1 MPKVS
6 LQLSSE
12 IITNGVSR
20 RRAGLVIQP
29 GKPQEFD
36 VDNEQLEA
44 LLDDAFIEVTV
55 VDETASEA
63 TEADEPTT
71 EPEVAEGEV
80 ETASDE
86 GEAEADEAETAEAA
100 DVEVPTPSSIKKQP
114 REAVVAQAKELGIE
128 LDYENETAVTKQVM
142 ADAIVAALKAQ
153 KEAAEAA
160 PEA

>member
-1 MPKVS
+1 M
-6 LQLSSE
+6 
-12 IITNGVSR
+12 
-20 RRAGLVIQP
+20 VIQP

-36 VDNEQLEA
+36 VDDEQLEA

-55 VDETASEA
+55 LDETASEA
-63 TEADEPTT
+63 TEATETTT
-71 EPEVAEGEV
+71 EPEVVEGEV

-86 GEAEADEAETAEAA
+86 GDAEVEETEAAEAT
-100 DVEVPTPSSIKKQP
+100 DVETPTPSSIKKQP

>member
-6 LQLSSE
+6 LRLSNE
-12 IITNGVSR
+12 IITNGLSR

-36 VDNEQLEA
+36 VDDEQLQA

-55 VDETASEA
+55 LDETASEA
-63 TEADEPTT
+63 TEATETTT
-71 EPEVAEGEV
+71 EPEVVEGEV

-86 GEAEADEAETAEAA
+86 GDAEVEETEAAEAA

>member
-1 MPKVS
+1 M
-6 LQLSSE
+6 
-12 IITNGVSR
+12 
-20 RRAGLVIQP
+20 VIQP

-36 VDNEQLEA
+36 VDDEQLEA

-55 VDETASEA
+55 LDETASEA
-63 TEADEPTT
+63 TEATEMTT
-71 EPEVAEGEV
+71 EPEVVEGEV

-86 GEAEADEAETAEAA
+86 AEAEEAEAA

>member
-6 LQLSSE
+6 LRLSNE
-12 IITNGVSR
+12 IITNGLSR

-36 VDNEQLEA
+36 VDDEQLEA

-55 VDETASEA
+55 LDETASEA
-63 TEADEPTT
+63 TETTETTT
-71 EPEVAEGEV
+71 EPEVVEGEV

-86 GEAEADEAETAEAA
+86 AEVEETEAVDI
-100 DVEVPTPSSIKKQP
+100 PTPSSIKKQP

>member
-6 LQLSSE
+6 LRLSNE
-12 IITNGVSR
+12 IITNGLSR

-36 VDNEQLEA
+36 VDDEQLEA

-55 VDETASEA
+55 LDETASEA
-63 TEADEPTT
+63 TEATETTT
-71 EPEVAEGEV
+71 EPEVVEGEV

-86 GEAEADEAETAEAA
+86 GDAEVEETEAAEAA

>member
-6 LQLSSE
+6 LRLSNE
-12 IITNGVSR
+12 IITNGLSR

-36 VDNEQLEA
+36 VDDEQLQA

-55 VDETASEA
+55 LDETASEA
-63 TEADEPTT
+63 TEATETTT
-71 EPEVAEGEV
+71 EPEVVEGEV
-80 ETASDE
+80 ETASNE
-86 GEAEADEAETAEAA
+86 GDAEVEEAETA
-100 DVEVPTPSSIKKQP
+100 DIPTPSSIKKQP

-128 LDYENETAVTKQVM
+128 LDYDNETAVTKQVM

>member
-6 LQLSSE
+6 LRLSNE
-12 IITNGVSR
+12 IITNGLSR

-55 VDETASEA
+55 LDETASEA
-63 TEADEPTT
+63 TEATEPTT
-71 EPEVAEGEV
+71 EPEVVEGEV
-80 ETASDE
+80 QTASDE
-86 GEAEADEAETAEAA
+86 GEAEVEEAEATEAA

>member
-6 LQLSSE
+6 LRLSNE
-12 IITNGVSR
+12 IITNGLSR

-36 VDNEQLEA
+36 VDDEQLEA

-55 VDETASEA
+55 LDETASEA
-63 TEADEPTT
+63 TETTETTT
-71 EPEVAEGEV
+71 EPEVAEGDV
-80 ETASDE
+80 QTASDE
-86 GEAEADEAETAEAA
+86 GEAEVEETAEAA

>member
-1 MPKVS
+1 M
-6 LQLSSE
+6 
-12 IITNGVSR
+12 
-20 RRAGLVIQP
+20 VIQP

-36 VDNEQLEA
+36 VDDEQLQA

-55 VDETASEA
+55 LDETASEA
-63 TEADEPTT
+63 TEATETTT
-71 EPEVAEGEV
+71 EPEVVEGEV

-86 GEAEADEAETAEAA
+86 GEAEVEETEAAEAA

>member
-6 LQLSSE
+6 LRLSNE
-12 IITNGVSR
+12 IVNNGVSR

-36 VDNEQLEA
+36 VDDEQLEA

-55 VDETASEA
+55 LDETASEA
-63 TEADEPTT
+63 TEATETTT
-71 EPEVAEGEV
+71 EPEVVEGEV

-86 GEAEADEAETAEAA
+86 GEAEETEAAEAA

>member
-1 MPKVS
+1 M
-6 LQLSSE
+6 
-12 IITNGVSR
+12 
-20 RRAGLVIQP
+20 
-29 GKPQEFD
+29 
-36 VDNEQLEA
+36 
-44 LLDDAFIEVTV
+44 LDDAFIEVTV
-55 VDETASEA
+55 LDEIASEA
-63 TEADEPTT
+63 TEATETTT
-71 EPEVAEGEV
+71 EPEVVEGEV

-86 GEAEADEAETAEAA
+86 AEAEEAEAA
-100 DVEVPTPSSIKKQP
+100 DIPTPSSIKKQP

>member
-6 LQLSSE
+6 LRLSNE
-12 IITNGVSR
+12 IITNGLSR

-36 VDNEQLEA
+36 VDDEQLEA

-55 VDETASEA
+55 LDETASEA
-63 TEADEPTT
+63 TEATETTT
-71 EPEVAEGEV
+71 EPEVVEGEV

-86 GEAEADEAETAEAA
+86 GDAEVEETA
-100 DVEVPTPSSIKKQP
+100 DIPTPSSIKKQP

>member
-6 LQLSSE
+6 LRLSNE
-12 IITNGVSR
+12 IVNNGVSR

-55 VDETASEA
+55 LDETASEA
-63 TEADEPTT
+63 TEATEMTT
-71 EPEVAEGEV
+71 EPEVV
-80 ETASDE
+80 E
-86 GEAEADEAETAEAA
+86 GEAETASNEGDAEAEEAETAEAA
-100 DVEVPTPSSIKKQP
+100 DVEIPTPSSIKKQP

>member
-6 LQLSSE
+6 LRLSNE
-12 IITNGVSR
+12 IVNNGVSR

-55 VDETASEA
+55 LDETASEA
-63 TEADEPTT
+63 TEATKTTT
-71 EPEVAEGEV
+71 EPEVVEGEV

-86 GEAEADEAETAEAA
+86 GEAEVEETEAAEAA

>member
-6 LQLSSE
+6 LRLSNE
-12 IITNGVSR
+12 IITNGLSR

-36 VDNEQLEA
+36 VDDEQLQA

-55 VDETASEA
+55 VDETASETTEA
-63 TEADEPTT
+63 TETAT
-71 EPEVAEGEV
+71 EPEVVEGEV

-86 GEAEADEAETAEAA
+86 SEAEVEEAEAAEAA

>member
-1 MPKVS
+1 MTTSNWKLCSTTRSSRS
-6 LQLSSE
+6 L
-12 IITNGVSR
+12 
-20 RRAGLVIQP
+20 
-29 GKPQEFD
+29 
-36 VDNEQLEA
+36 
-44 LLDDAFIEVTV
+44 
-55 VDETASEA
+55 DETASEA
-63 TEADEPTT
+63 TEAAETTT
-71 EPEVAEGEV
+71 EPEVVEGEV

-86 GEAEADEAETAEAA
+86 GEGEADEAETAESA

>member
-1 MPKVS
+1 MQKVS
-6 LQLSSE
+6 LRLSNE
-12 IITNGVSR
+12 IVTNGVSR

-36 VDNEQLEA
+36 VDDEQLEA

-55 VDETASEA
+55 LDETASEA
-63 TEADEPTT
+63 TEATETTT
-71 EPEVAEGEV
+71 EPEVVEGEV

-86 GEAEADEAETAEAA
+86 GDAEVEETA
-100 DVEVPTPSSIKKQP
+100 DIPTPSSIKKQP

>member
-6 LQLSSE
+6 LRLSNE
-12 IITNGVSR
+12 IITNGLSR

-36 VDNEQLEA
+36 VDDEQLEA

-55 VDETASEA
+55 LDETASEA
-63 TEADEPTT
+63 TEATETTT
-71 EPEVAEGEV
+71 EPEVVEGEV

-86 GEAEADEAETAEAA
+86 AEVEETETADAEI
-100 DVEVPTPSSIKKQP
+100 PTPSSIKKQP

>member
-1 MPKVS
+1 M
-6 LQLSSE
+6 
-12 IITNGVSR
+12 
-20 RRAGLVIQP
+20 VIQP
-29 GKPQEFD
+29 GKAQEFD

-55 VDETASEA
+55 LDETAPEA
-63 TEADEPTT
+63 TEATEPTT
-71 EPEVAEGEV
+71 EPEVVEGEV

-86 GEAEADEAETAEAA
+86 GEADEAEAAEAA
-100 DVEVPTPSSIKKQP
+100 DAEVPTPSSIKKQP

-142 ADAIVAALKAQ
+142 ADAIVAVLKAQ

>member
-6 LQLSSE
+6 LRLSNE
-12 IITNGVSR
+12 IINNGISR

-55 VDETASEA
+55 VDETASET
-63 TEADEPTT
+63 TEATEPTT
-71 EPEVAEGEV
+71 EPEVVEGEV

-86 GEAEADEAETAEAA
+86 SEAEAEEAETAEAA

>member
-6 LQLSSE
+6 LRLSNE
-12 IITNGVSR
+12 IVNNGVSR

-36 VDNEQLEA
+36 VDDEQLEA

-55 VDETASEA
+55 LDETASEA
-63 TEADEPTT
+63 TEATETTT
-71 EPEVAEGEV
+71 EPEVVEGEV

-86 GEAEADEAETAEAA
+86 GDAEVEETETA
-100 DVEVPTPSSIKKQP
+100 DIPTPSSIKKQP
-114 REAVVAQAKELGIE
+114 REVVVAQAKELGIE

>member
-6 LQLSSE
+6 LRLSNE
-12 IITNGVSR
+12 IITNGLSR

-36 VDNEQLEA
+36 VDDEQLEA

-55 VDETASEA
+55 LDETASEA
-63 TEADEPTT
+63 TEATEMTT
-71 EPEVAEGEV
+71 EPEVVEGEV

-86 GEAEADEAETAEAA
+86 AEAEEAEAA

>member
-6 LQLSSE
+6 LRLSNE
-12 IITNGVSR
+12 IITNGLSR
-20 RRAGLVIQP
+20 RRAGLVVQP

-36 VDNEQLEA
+36 VDDEQLEA

-55 VDETASEA
+55 LDETASEA
-63 TEADEPTT
+63 TEATETTT
-71 EPEVAEGEV
+71 EPEVVEGEV
-80 ETASDE
+80 ETASNE
-86 GEAEADEAETAEAA
+86 GDAEVEETEATEAA

>member
-1 MPKVS
+1 M
-6 LQLSSE
+6 
-12 IITNGVSR
+12 
-20 RRAGLVIQP
+20 VIQP

-36 VDNEQLEA
+36 VDDEQLEA

-55 VDETASEA
+55 LDETASEA
-63 TEADEPTT
+63 TEATETTT
-71 EPEVAEGEV
+71 EPEVVEGDV

-86 GEAEADEAETAEAA
+86 SEAEVEEAA
-100 DVEVPTPSSIKKQP
+100 DIPTPSSIKKQP

>member
-1 MPKVS
+1 MSKVS
-6 LQLSSE
+6 LRLSNE
-12 IITNGVSR
+12 IITNGLSR

-36 VDNEQLEA
+36 VDDEQLEA

-55 VDETASEA
+55 LDETASEA
-63 TEADEPTT
+63 TEATETTT
-71 EPEVAEGEV
+71 EPEVVEGEV

-86 GEAEADEAETAEAA
+86 GDAEVEEAA
-100 DVEVPTPSSIKKQP
+100 DIPTPSSIKKQP

>member
-6 LQLSSE
+6 LRLSNE
-12 IITNGVSR
+12 IITNGLSR

-36 VDNEQLEA
+36 VDDEQLEA

-55 VDETASEA
+55 LDETASEA
-63 TEADEPTT
+63 TEATETTT
-71 EPEVAEGEV
+71 EPEVVESEV

-86 GEAEADEAETAEAA
+86 GEAEAEEAEAAEAA

>member
-6 LQLSSE
+6 LRLSNE
-12 IITNGVSR
+12 IVNNGVSR

-55 VDETASEA
+55 LDETASEA
-63 TEADEPTT
+63 TEATETTT
-71 EPEVAEGEV
+71 EPEVVEGEV

-86 GEAEADEAETAEAA
+86 GEEEADEAEAAEAA

>member
-6 LQLSSE
+6 LRLSNE
-12 IITNGVSR
+12 IITNGLSR

-36 VDNEQLEA
+36 VDDEQLEA

-55 VDETASEA
+55 LDETASEA
-63 TEADEPTT
+63 TEATEPTT
-71 EPEVAEGEV
+71 EPEVVEGEV

-86 GEAEADEAETAEAA
+86 AEAEEAETAEAA
-100 DVEVPTPSSIKKQP
+100 DVEMPTPSSIKKQP

>member
-6 LQLSSE
+6 LRLSNE

-55 VDETASEA
+55 LDETASEA
-63 TEADEPTT
+63 TEATEPTT
-71 EPEVAEGEV
+71 EPEVVEGEV
-80 ETASDE
+80 ETASNE

>member
-6 LQLSSE
+6 LRLSNE
-12 IITNGVSR
+12 IINNGISR

-55 VDETASEA
+55 LDETASN
-63 TEADEPTT
+63 
-71 EPEVAEGEV
+71 EGDAEV
-80 ETASDE
+80 E
-86 GEAEADEAETAEAA
+86 EAEATEAA

-153 KEAAEAA
+153 KEAVEAA

>member
-6 LQLSSE
+6 LRLSNE

-55 VDETASEA
+55 LDETASEA
-63 TEADEPTT
+63 TEATETTT
-71 EPEVAEGEV
+71 EPEVV
-80 ETASDE
+80 E
-86 GEAEADEAETAEAA
+86 GEAEAEEAEAAEAA

>member
-6 LQLSSE
+6 LRLSNE
-12 IITNGVSR
+12 IVNNGVSR

-55 VDETASEA
+55 LDETASEA
-63 TEADEPTT
+63 TEATETTT
-71 EPEVAEGEV
+71 EPEVVEGEV
-80 ETASDE
+80 ETASNE
-86 GEAEADEAETAEAA
+86 GDAEADEAEAAEAA

>member
-6 LQLSSE
+6 LRLSNE
-12 IITNGVSR
+12 IITNGLSR
-20 RRAGLVIQP
+20 RRAGLVVQP

-36 VDNEQLEA
+36 VDDEQLEA

-55 VDETASEA
+55 LDETASEA
-63 TEADEPTT
+63 TEATETTT
-71 EPEVAEGEV
+71 EPEVVEGEV
-80 ETASDE
+80 ETVSDE
-86 GEAEADEAETAEAA
+86 GEAEVEETEAAEAA

>member
-1 MPKVS
+1 M
-6 LQLSSE
+6 
-12 IITNGVSR
+12 
-20 RRAGLVIQP
+20 VIQP

-36 VDNEQLEA
+36 VDDEQLEA

-55 VDETASEA
+55 LDETASEA
-63 TEADEPTT
+63 TEATETTT
-71 EPEVAEGEV
+71 EPEVVEGEV
-80 ETASDE
+80 ETASNE
-86 GEAEADEAETAEAA
+86 GDAEVEETEATDI
-100 DVEVPTPSSIKKQP
+100 PTPSSIKKQP

>member
-6 LQLSSE
+6 LRLSNE
-12 IITNGVSR
+12 IITNGLSR

-36 VDNEQLEA
+36 VDDEQLQA

-55 VDETASEA
+55 LDETASEA
-63 TEADEPTT
+63 TEATETTT
-71 EPEVAEGEV
+71 EPEVVEGEV

-86 GEAEADEAETAEAA
+86 GETEVEETEAAEAA

-128 LDYENETAVTKQVM
+128 LDYDNETAVTKQVM

>member
-6 LQLSSE
+6 LRLSNE
-12 IITNGVSR
+12 IITNGLSR

-36 VDNEQLEA
+36 VDDEQLEA

-63 TEADEPTT
+63 TEATETTT
-71 EPEVAEGEV
+71 EPEVVEGEV

-86 GEAEADEAETAEAA
+86 GDAEVKETETA
-100 DVEVPTPSSIKKQP
+100 DTPTPSSIKKQP
-114 REAVVAQAKELGIE
+114 REVVVAQAKELGIE

>member
-1 MPKVS
+1 M
-6 LQLSSE
+6 
-12 IITNGVSR
+12 
-20 RRAGLVIQP
+20 VIQP

-55 VDETASEA
+55 LDETASEA
-63 TEADEPTT
+63 TEATEPTT
-71 EPEVAEGEV
+71 ESEVVEGEV
-80 ETASDE
+80 ETASNESDAE
-86 GEAEADEAETAEAA
+86 VEEAEAAEAA
-100 DVEVPTPSSIKKQP
+100 DVEVPTPSNIKKQP

>member
-6 LQLSSE
+6 LRLSNE
-12 IITNGVSR
+12 IITNGLSR

-36 VDNEQLEA
+36 VDDEQLQA

-55 VDETASEA
+55 LDETASEA
-63 TEADEPTT
+63 TEATETTT
-71 EPEVAEGEV
+71 EPEVVEGEV

-86 GEAEADEAETAEAA
+86 AEAKEAA
-100 DVEVPTPSSIKKQP
+100 DIPTPSSIKKQP

-128 LDYENETAVTKQVM
+128 LDYDNENAVTKQVM

>member
-6 LQLSSE
+6 LRLSNE
-12 IITNGVSR
+12 IVNNGVSR

-36 VDNEQLEA
+36 VDDEQLEA

-55 VDETASEA
+55 LDETASETTEA
-63 TEADEPTT
+63 TETTT
-71 EPEVAEGEV
+71 EPEVVEGEV

-86 GEAEADEAETAEAA
+86 GDAEVEEAGATEAA